1 MLTIREPIR
10 LKTGRPMQGIRQ
22 DMAEKI
28 QANYS
33 LMKLAIRKEEL
44 LHITSQPAEIYF
56 ADSENFQILTNINN
70 QNQQEVRLEVINNLM
85 NRILVAQT
93 ENFTYQDT
101 VYISNVLRKLG
112 IRDEKT
118 FMKQVFE
125 LQNEHK
131 ETKQL
136 LQSYEKNQEVL
147 KQLIGSEAEPSN
159 PEIREQHT
167 ITEQERL
174 IDFIIVIFILITA
187 IYKHPYSHVNFT

>member
-10 LKTGRPMQGIRQ
+10 LKTGRPLQGIRQ
-22 DMAEKI
+22 DMAMRIE
-28 QANYS
+28 ANYG
-33 LMKLAIRKEEL
+33 LMNLAIRKEEL
-44 LHITSQPAEIYF
+44 LHITSQPAEIYL

-147 KQLIGSEAEPSN
+147 KQLIRKIG
-159 PEIREQHT
+159 
-167 ITEQERL
+167 
-174 IDFIIVIFILITA
+174 IF
-187 IYKHPYSHVNFT
+187 

>member
-101 VYISNVLRKLG
+101 VYISSVLRKLG

-118 FMKQVFE
+118 FMKQVFS

-131 ETKQL
+131 ETRQL
-136 LQSYEKNQEVL
+136 LQKL
-147 KQLIGSEAEPSN
+147 LIF
-159 PEIREQHT
+159 
-167 ITEQERL
+167 
-174 IDFIIVIFILITA
+174 FIGLQ
-187 IYKHPYSHVNFT
+187 